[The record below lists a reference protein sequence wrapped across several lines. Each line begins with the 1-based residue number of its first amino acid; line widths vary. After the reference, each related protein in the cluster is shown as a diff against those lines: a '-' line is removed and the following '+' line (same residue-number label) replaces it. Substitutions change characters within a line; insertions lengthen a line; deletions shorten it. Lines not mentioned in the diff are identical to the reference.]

1 MSIRCTVVDRDSLS
15 GDYIDAMY
23 SLMDQFYTNMD
34 RAVFLRDLS
43 EKHKVILGFDESDNL
58 VGFSTQQIIEVE
70 IVNSSGGPAVVRGV
84 FSGDTIIHRDHW
96 GSSAP
101 FKTFLSYFLDYG
113 KNHTKPGGV
122 PPEFYWF
129 LISKGYK
136 TYRTLP
142 VFFKE
147 FYPGAGRTVPEREQA
162 IMHAYARQL
171 YGDDYNPRSGVIEYR
186 TPKDRLRDGVAEIE
200 GRALHNPDVI
210 FFTRANPFWKRGN
223 DLVCLVRLCRENLLD
238 RAKRLVDGYS
248 AEPSGC

>member
-1 MSIRCTVVDRDSLS
+1 
-15 GDYIDAMY
+15 MY
-23 SLMDQFYTNMD
+23 SLMDQFYTNMA
-34 RAVFLRDLS
+34 RSVFLRDLS
-43 EKHKVILGFDESDNL
+43 HKHKVILGFDDSDNL

-70 IVNSSGGPAVVRGV
+70 TSPGVMVQGV

-113 KNHTKPGGV
+113 EN
-122 PPEFYWF
+122 FYWF

-147 FYPGAGRTVPEREQA
+147 FYPGVGRTVPEREQA

-171 YGDDYNPRSGVIEYR
+171 YDDDYNPNSGVIEYR
-186 TPKDRLRDGVAEIE
+186 TPKDFLRDGVAEIE

-210 FFTRANPFWKRGN
+210 FFTQANPLWKRGN
-223 DLVCLVRLCRENLLD
+223 DLVCIVRLCRENLLD
-238 RAKRLVDGYS
+238 RAKRLVDS